1 MSTPDVADD
10 EAKLALYSQLRIL
23 VVEDNPVNQAVALG
37 IIENIGFD
45 ADVAD
50 NGREGLDKLA
60 NEHFDLVLMDCQMP
74 VLDGYAATR
83 ELRASEKNGTR
94 KPVIALTANAM
105 TGDEEKC
112 REAGMDDYLCKPFE
126 PEILE
131 QKVVSMLSELINDIE
146 KSMAAS
152 SIRKAA

>member
-1 MSTPDVADD
+1 M
-10 EAKLALYSQLRIL
+10 
-23 VVEDNPVNQAVALG
+23 
-37 IIENIGFD
+37 IENIGFY

-60 NEHFDLVLMDCQMP
+60 EEHFDLVLMDCQMP

-83 ELRASEKNGTR
+83 ELRESEKNGEH

-112 REAGMDDYLCKPFE
+112 LAAGMDDYLSKPFE
-126 PEILE
+126 PEMLE
-131 QKVVSMLSELINDIE
+131 EKVALLLADLIAELEADNSD
-146 KSMAAS
+146 S
-152 SIRKAA
+152 SLKKAA